1 MEKNY
6 KENMNF
12 KTEFKPVFIFQV
24 VLNFKNSIKNS
35 LAYLTCSKTLCT
47 ITWNPLFVFGAT
59 EFFIFAQ
66 ISSTLN

>member
-24 VLNFKNSIKNS
+24 VLNFKNSIFKCVW
-35 LAYLTCSKTLCT
+35 LT
-47 ITWNPLFVFGAT
+47 
-59 EFFIFAQ
+59 
-66 ISSTLN
+66 